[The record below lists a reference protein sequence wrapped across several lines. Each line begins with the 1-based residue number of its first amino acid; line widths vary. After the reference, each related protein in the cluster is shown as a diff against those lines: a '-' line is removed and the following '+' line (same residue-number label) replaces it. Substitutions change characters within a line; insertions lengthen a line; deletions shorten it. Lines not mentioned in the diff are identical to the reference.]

1 MKLSI
6 DSKVKDILASEEAK
20 KILEKNGINPK
31 APQLK
36 MALGMTLKTMV
47 TFPGHEMP
55 KEVLEGL
62 TKDLEEANIEI
73 Q

>member
-1 MKLSI
+1 MALSVN
-6 DSKVKDILASEEAK
+6 SKVKEILASEEAK
-20 KILEKNGINPK
+20 QILAKNGIDPK

-55 KEVLEGL
+55 KEVLESL
-62 TKDLEEANIEI
+62 EKDFAEANIG
-73 Q
+73 

>member
-6 DSKVKDILASEEAK
+6 NSKVKDILANEKAK
-20 KILEKNGINPK
+20 EILAKNGIDPK

-47 TFPGHEMP
+47 SFPGHEMP

-62 TKDLEEANIEI
+62 TKDLEEADIEV
-73 Q
+73 